1 MARTLLSNNKQQALR
16 DKDSFVTAY
25 LRGDKRC
32 VALCVKISPLRDI
45 PYVTLPQPH
54 LQPHNLPGPDI
65 FKSLPSRLKQQVWR
79 RPNAPPPRPTPPPKG
94 GREESRADEVD

>member
-16 DKDSFVTAY
+16 DKDSFVTAF

-45 PYVTLPQPH
+45 PYVTLRESHVTLGVGLLGQKMRRILCFDSQPSLVFVSAVA
-54 LQPHNLPGPDI
+54 LQVVNEL
-65 FKSLPSRLKQQVWR
+65 S
-79 RPNAPPPRPTPPPKG
+79 
-94 GREESRADEVD
+94 